1 MRRSAGAIPGGM
13 GQMKHWPAMPEND
26 LAVDYRP
33 AHARQRPI
41 DLDEAKQIAAGMY
54 ATAEMLTRES
64 EYDPPVLAIDPLD
77 DIGSLVRSLTYGQM
91 IDLAAALW
99 SAKGDREITADTLP
113 AILHSWATG
122 HD

>member
-1 MRRSAGAIPGGM
+1 
-13 GQMKHWPAMPEND
+13 MKHWPEVPESD
-26 LAVDYRP
+26 AVDYRP
-33 AHARQRPI
+33 PHARQHPI
-41 DLDEAKQIAAGMY
+41 DLDQLAETMNRP
-54 ATAEMLTRES
+54 EMLRPAFD
-64 EYDPPVLAIDPLD
+64 DPPVLAIDPLD